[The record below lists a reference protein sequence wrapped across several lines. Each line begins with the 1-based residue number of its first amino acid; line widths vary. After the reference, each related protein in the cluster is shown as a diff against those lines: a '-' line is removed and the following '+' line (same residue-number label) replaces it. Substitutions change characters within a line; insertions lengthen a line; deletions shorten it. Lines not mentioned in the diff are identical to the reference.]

1 MENEQL
7 LKRVDWID
15 EERRKDK
22 SVIAGLENRVN
33 SLEGSLA
40 AADKLIHELSSELT
54 HLKTILA
61 RIDTFE
67 DSITK
72 LRTENNRRMDEIE
85 KNRREQEE
93 KVEELRRVQFEGIH
107 KSVNDIRKELEQF
120 PDIHEQIKLR
130 VDEEAR
136 LNRKLDEFQVQIVNV
151 KRDDEEI
158 ARTLRLLEEGRRR
171 DDKRLSDLQGESI
184 ALRKRADEQRGK
196 LDLAADTLRK
206 VENRLNELATV
217 ESERRDSYN
226 AFVEKQTLSQVERD
240 RKWSEWQARFET
252 IEKQTMEFES
262 KMQELHTTNRDVRRA
277 QETVESVSERV
288 ERRMN
293 EITEMQRL
301 AEDRFRQEWTTFKAD
316 DQKRWT
322 NYTLT
327 QDEQIREAN
336 RSQTR
341 VTERITNIE
350 EQVQS
355 VEDTVDQMVE
365 QTETRLQR
373 LLALARDWAAE
384 YEQIFGRA
392 GR

>member
-184 ALRKRADEQRGK
+184 ALRKRADEQRDK

-355 VEDTVDQMVE
+355 VEDTVDQMAE